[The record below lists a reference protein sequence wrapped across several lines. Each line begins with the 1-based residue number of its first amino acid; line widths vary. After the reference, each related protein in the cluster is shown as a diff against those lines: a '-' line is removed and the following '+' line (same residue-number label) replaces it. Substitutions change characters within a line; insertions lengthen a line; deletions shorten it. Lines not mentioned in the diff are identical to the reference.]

1 MSKCRIYLTV
11 KTVKVFL
18 IANNTQVYNS
28 ASIFGLFPYNGCH
41 YDARELNIFM
51 TLDKHLEFTSLRD
64 ITIYTTVSKIRW
76 DKVEFFG
83 EEIWQHAVDEAEFC
97 LLGSRPFTDCRTW
110 LRIPN
115 QLTPTVYS
123 SALSMKIRTVLC
135 DFHNLDPL

>member
-1 MSKCRIYLTV
+1 
-11 KTVKVFL
+11 
-18 IANNTQVYNS
+18 
-28 ASIFGLFPYNGCH
+28 
-41 YDARELNIFM
+41 M